1 MYIARHAR
9 GDELL
14 KEERRQQKDRTAATR
29 AAVLEA
35 TIELLV
41 ERGYAGTSTRLAAE
55 KAGVSLGALQ
65 HHFRT
70 KAELTV
76 EAMRFVSA
84 RLADEFVSAIP
95 RDGDEVE
102 RVSLALDRLF
112 VVFRGPTFAAAM
124 ELHLAARTDD
134 ALREPMKNLHSEDRI
149 RFRESAIALMP
160 GIEERPGFDAW
171 LLMSVSAIRG
181 LAVATMG
188 VEEVAEEWKQLRDQ
202 LVESATDLI
211 RQEST

>member
-1 MYIARHAR
+1 MS
-9 GDELL
+9 D
-14 KEERRQQKDRTAATR
+14 ERRQQKDRTAATR

-41 ERGYAGTSTRLAAE
+41 AGTSTRLAAE

-76 EAMRFVSA
+76 EAMRYVVD
-84 RLADEFVSAIP
+84 RLAQEFVSAIP
-95 RDGDEVE
+95 KDGDEMD
-102 RVSLALDRLF
+102 RIALALDRLH

-124 ELHLAARTDD
+124 ELHLAARTDET
-134 ALREPMKNLHSEDRI
+134 LLEPIRQLHIEDQARI
-149 RFRESAIALMP
+149 RQSAIALMP
-160 GIEERPGFDAW
+160 GVENRPGFDAW

-181 LAVATMG
+181 MVVATMG
-188 VEEVAEEWKQLRDQ
+188 VEEVEAEWQMLRAQLLDTANE
-202 LVESATDLI
+202 LL
-211 RQEST
+211 RQESA

>member
-1 MYIARHAR
+1 MS
-9 GDELL
+9 
-14 KEERRQQKDRTAATR
+14 EERRQQKDRTAATR

-76 EAMRFVSA
+76 EAMRFVTD
-84 RLADEFVSAIP
+84 RLAGEFVSAIP
-95 RDGDEVE
+95 REE
-102 RVSLALDRLF
+102 NELELVSLALDRLF

-124 ELHLAARTDD
+124 ELHLAARTDET
-134 ALREPMKNLHSEDRI
+134 LREPISELHLEDQVRV
-149 RFRESAIALMP
+149 RESAIALMP
-160 GIEERPGFDAW
+160 GVEERPGFDAW

-181 LAVATMG
+181 MAVATMG
-188 VEEVAEEWKQLRDQ
+188 VEDVEQEWQLLRDR
-202 LVESATDLI
+202 LLESASELL
-211 RQEST
+211 RQESA

>member
-1 MYIARHAR
+1 MT
-9 GDELL
+9 
-14 KEERRQQKDRTAATR
+14 EERRPQKDRTAATR

-35 TIELLV
+35 TVELLV

-76 EAMRFVSA
+76 EAMRFVSD
-84 RLADEFVSAIP
+84 RLAGEFVSAIP
-95 RDGDEVE
+95 RDGDELE
-102 RVSLALDRLF
+102 RIALALDRLF

-124 ELHLAARTDD
+124 ELHLAARTDES
-134 ALREPMKNLHSEDRI
+134 LQEPMSQLHEEDQQRI
-149 RFRESAIALMP
+149 RESAIALMP
-160 GIEERPGFDAW
+160 GVESQPGFDAW

-181 LAVATMG
+181 MAVATMG
-188 VEEVAEEWKQLRDQ
+188 IEDVEREWDLLRDR
-202 LVESATDLI
+202 LVESANELL
-211 RQEST
+211 RQESA

>member
-1 MYIARHAR
+1 MS
-9 GDELL
+9 
-14 KEERRQQKDRTAATR
+14 EERRQQKDRTAATR

-55 KAGVSLGALQ
+55 KAGISLGALQ

-76 EAMRFVSA
+76 EAMRFVTE
-84 RLADEFVSAIP
+84 RLAGEFVSAIP
-95 RDGDEVE
+95 RDGDELE
-102 RVSLALDRLF
+102 RVSIALDRLF

-124 ELHLAARTDD
+124 ELHLAARTDES
-134 ALREPMKNLHSEDRI
+134 LREPISKLHLDDQVRI
-149 RFRESAIALMP
+149 RESAIELMP
-160 GIEERPGFDAW
+160 GIEDHPGFDAW

-181 LAVATMG
+181 MAVATMG
-188 VEEVAEEWKQLRDQ
+188 VGDVEEEWQLLRDQ
-202 LVESATDLI
+202 LVDSASQIL
-211 RQEST
+211 RQEPA

>member
-1 MYIARHAR
+1 MA
-9 GDELL
+9 
-14 KEERRQQKDRTAATR
+14 EEKRQQKDRTAATR
-29 AAVLEA
+29 AAVLES

-76 EAMRFVSA
+76 EAMRFVTG
-84 RLADEFVSAIP
+84 RLAEEFVSAIP

-102 RVSLALDRLF
+102 LVSLALDRLF

-124 ELHLAARTDD
+124 ELHLAARTDES
-134 ALREPMKNLHSEDRI
+134 LREPISRLHMDDQARI
-149 RFRESAIALMP
+149 RESAIELMP
-160 GIEERPGFDAW
+160 RLEGRPGFDAW

-188 VEEVAEEWKQLRDQ
+188 VEEVSDEWELLRRQLIGSAAEMLKREP
-202 LVESATDLI
+202 A
-211 RQEST
+211 

>member
-1 MYIARHAR
+1 MLAPM
-9 GDELL
+9 G
-14 KEERRQQKDRTAATR
+14 KRRQQKDRTAATR

-55 KAGVSLGALQ
+55 KADVSLGALQ

-76 EAMRFVSA
+76 EAMRFVTD
-84 RLADEFVSAIP
+84 RLADEFVSSIP
-95 RDGDEVE
+95 REGDEVE

-124 ELHLAARTDD
+124 ELHLAARTDET
-134 ALREPMKNLHSEDRI
+134 LREPISQLHTDDRSRI
-149 RFRESAIALMP
+149 RDSAIELMP
-160 GIEERPGFDAW
+160 GVEDRPGFDAW
-171 LLMSVSAIRG
+171 LLAAVSAIRG

-188 VEEVAEEWKQLRDQ
+188 VDDIEEEWQLLRGQ
-202 LVESATDLI
+202 LVETAASLL
-211 RQEST
+211 RQESL